1 MDPAFLLRLAD
12 GLMTAVLVLFALG
25 GMLLA
30 WAAGQLP
37 QLAVAMTVTAAI
49 WLPLRRWR

>member
-1 MDPAFLLRLAD
+1 MDLASLMRLAD
-12 GLMTAVLVLFALG
+12 ALITAVLVLLALG

-49 WLPLRRWR
+49 WLPCRRLR